1 MFKLISQLFTI
12 LLLILNVLSC
22 NNNSTNPVINTLNGN
37 WYDVEYPDSTY
48 NFDGKHFSSS
58 YLGNIG
64 YQIQVEEIVLAY
76 DINFIIGKYTI
87 NAYDDKVIGKYYCVS
102 YKNLKSDSVEISGA
116 YSSDNYTFDSFTQAK
131 ENFTKKNNNGS
142 LMFFSSY
149 SLCKRK

>member
-1 MFKLISQLFTI
+1 MFKLISQLFAI

-37 WYDVEYPDSTY
+37 WYDVEYTDSTY
-48 NFDGKHFSSS
+48 NFDGKYFSSS

-64 YQIQVEEIVLAY
+64 YQIQVEEIVLVY

-87 NAYDDKVIGKYYCVS
+87 AYDDKDKGKYYCVS

-116 YSSDNYTFDSFTQAK
+116 FSSSDNYTFDSLTQAK
-131 ENFTKKNNNGS
+131 ENFVKKNNNGQ
-142 LMFFSSY
+142 LIFFNYY